1 MRRVFVAAAIL
12 LTLSG
17 CSLFRK
23 ELRLVKRNVGVIA
36 TVSEDPDINSA
47 NAAGSAIKFG
57 GTDDDYLYEDTSA
70 EEGPVLMNAVTDE
83 STGELVATDNL
94 NTIVIKAD
102 YKHIAERNGIVE
114 LAFDLKIPAAM
125 KDRDWQVRITP
136 KFFWSGDSL
145 VSDRIFVTGD
155 EFRNRQLRGYRKYQQ
170 YFDSIVPDSAD
181 FVRAFASLGLLDRFI
196 RRNIE
201 GGGCEVSEA
210 EAIDHYI
217 RRWLVRAND
226 RKKAKLQ
233 KMFEKYVRHPIE
245 RDGLRLDTLIENE
258 KGDIEYKYTQVLKA
272 RSDMKRVKVAF
283 SGSVFSWGKE
293 LYRLPAGDSLVYY
306 ISSLGQFA
314 DRTPLYVKKII
325 SRNLSISTAAYIDFR
340 PGGWN
345 IERELADNEAE
356 IERIEENLGR
366 IAAEK
371 DYSVDSIVL
380 CAACSP
386 EGSYA
391 SNTLLAKRRAE
402 SMKTFFSEH
411 MENGDTAVLILSKEI
426 PEDWMRLGKLIE
438 NDTSLSGKEALLS
451 CFGEKDPDRRELLLR
466 KHPEYRYVRD
476 ELYPL
481 LRRIDIGF
489 HLSRIGMIKD
499 TIHTTEPDTLYM
511 AGVNALDDKDY
522 KKAVEL
528 LAPYRNFN
536 SAIAYLSL
544 GYNYS
549 ALEIL
554 KEIRQTPAVRYMTA
568 VALARTG
575 DERGAVECYE
585 SAVSDDPSLGYR
597 GSLDPEICYLT
608 AKYHKPLK

>member
-1 MRRVFVAAAIL
+1 MGRVFVLAALVLA
-12 LTLSG
+12 LSG

-23 ELRLVKRNVGVIA
+23 ELRLVKRNVGVTA
-36 TVSEDPDINSA
+36 TVSEDPDTCSA
-47 NAAGSAIKFG
+47 GEADSAIMFG
-57 GTDDDYLYEDTSA
+57 GTDDEYRYVDTSA
-70 EEGPVLMNAVTDE
+70 DAGRVLMNAVTDE

-94 NTIVIKAD
+94 NAIVIRAD

-114 LAFDLKIPAAM
+114 LAFDLRIPAAM

-136 KFFWSGDSL
+136 KFLWSGDSV

-196 RRNIE
+196 KRNIVR
-201 GGGCEVSEA
+201 GGCEVSEA

-217 RRWLVRAND
+217 RHWLVRAND
-226 RKKAKLQ
+226 RKKARLQ

-245 RDGLRLDTLIENE
+245 REGLRLDTLIENE

-272 RSDMKRVKVAF
+272 RPDMKRVKVAF
-283 SGSVFSWGKE
+283 SGSVYSWGKE

-325 SRNLSISTAAYIDFR
+325 SRNLSISTASYIDFR
-340 PGGWN
+340 PGGWS
-345 IERELADNEAE
+345 IERELAYNEAE
-356 IERIEENLGR
+356 IGRIEENLER

-391 SNTLLAKRRAE
+391 SNTLLARKRAE
-402 SMKTFFSEH
+402 SMKSFFSEH
-411 MENGDTAVLILSKEI
+411 LERRDSAVMIVSREI
-426 PEDWMRLGKLIE
+426 PEDWDRLRRLIE
-438 NDTSLSGKEALLS
+438 NDTSLAGKETLLS
-451 CFGEKDPDRRELLLR
+451 CFGEKDPDKRENLLR
-466 KHPEYRYVRD
+466 RHAEYRYVRN

-499 TIHTTEPDTLYM
+499 TVHTTEPDTLYA
-511 AGVNALDDKDY
+511 AGVDALEGKDY

-585 SAVSDDPSLGYR
+585 SAVSEDPSLAYR

-608 AKYHKPLK
+608 AKYHKSLK